1 MVIEHPDS
9 CKSPRGMSRV
19 RFAGICAFAGLLA
32 FAGTLTSEFGVS
44 CGGAK
49 TLTLT
54 NKNSFHYCLAL
65 LIQAISQR
73 HTMLPI
79 KSIVDPGDETYQT
92 NYAANSSAVRKLKA
106 ELARSTK
113 GGGEQYVKRHL
124 SRGRLLPRDRIEM
137 LLDEG
142 SYFLEIAA
150 LAGVGMENEFAGAG
164 VVGGIGLVS
173 GRECIIIANEA
184 TVKGGAVSEIGQ
196 PKNRRLSD
204 IGTEN
209 HLPSISLVESAGA
222 YLPVQAKIF
231 VPGGRGF
238 REITRRSKMRIPSI
252 SVVFGNST
260 AGGAYLPGMSDYV
273 IMVKN
278 QAQVFLGGP
287 PLVKMATGEVV
298 DEESLGGAEMHSR
311 VSGLSDYLAEDELDG
326 LRIARDIV
334 THYSDPPPKPNPK
347 SVEEPLYPADEL
359 LGVASAD
366 VRVPFEA
373 REGIARI
380 VHASKFDE
388 FKAKYGT
395 TLVTGFAYLHGYSV
409 GILANNGVLM
419 SESAGKGAQ
428 FIQLCNQQNIP
439 LIFLQNITGFMV
451 GRTYEE
457 QGIIR
462 NGAKLINA
470 VSNSTVPA
478 ITIMIG
484 SSYGAGNYA
493 MCGRAY
499 DPRFLFTWPNHRI
512 AVMGPQQLSG
522 VMDIIKREALN
533 KQGLPIDEE
542 KLVASKQAL
551 EARIEAESDPYFAT
565 ARLWDDGI
573 IDPRDT
579 RTVLAISLSAAY
591 NKPVEGTMEWGVFR
605 H

>member
-1 MVIEHPDS
+1 M
-9 CKSPRGMSRV
+9 
-19 RFAGICAFAGLLA
+19 
-32 FAGTLTSEFGVS
+32 
-44 CGGAK
+44 
-49 TLTLT
+49 
-54 NKNSFHYCLAL
+54 
-65 LIQAISQR
+65 QAIKTVVNPQ
-73 HTMLPI
+73 
-79 KSIVDPGDETYQT
+79 DETYQT
-92 NYAANSSAVRKLKA
+92 NYTANSSAVERLKS
-106 ELARSTK
+106 ELTRSTK

-124 SRGRLLPRDRIEM
+124 SRGRLLPRERIDM

-142 SYFLEIAA
+142 SYFLEIAP
-150 LAGVGMENEFAGAG
+150 LAGIGMDNEFVGAG
-164 VVGGIGLVS
+164 VVGGVGLVS
-173 GRECIIIANEA
+173 GRECLIIANEA

-196 PKNRRLSD
+196 LKNRRLSD
-204 IGTEN
+204 VGTEN

-222 YLPVQAKIF
+222 DLPVQAKIF

-273 IMVKN
+273 IMIRN

-311 VSGLSDYLAEDELDG
+311 ISGLSDYLAENELDG
-326 LRIARDIV
+326 LRLARDIV
-334 THYSDPPPKPNPK
+334 SHYSDPPPRPK
-347 SVEEPLYPADEL
+347 LRAVEEPLYAGDEL
-359 LGVASAD
+359 LGIASAD
-366 VRVPFEA
+366 VRVPFES
-373 REGIARI
+373 REVIARI
-380 VHASKFDE
+380 VDGSKFDE
-388 FKAKYGT
+388 FKSKYGT
-395 TLVTGFAYLHGYSV
+395 TLVTGFAYIHGYSV

-419 SESAGKGAQ
+419 SESAAKGAQ
-428 FIQLCNQQNIP
+428 FIHLCNQQNIP
-439 LIFLQNITGFMV
+439 LVFLQNITGFMV
-451 GRTYEE
+451 GRSYEE

-478 ITIMIG
+478 ITIMTG

-499 DPRFLFTWPNHRI
+499 EPRFLFTWPNHRI

-522 VMDIIKREALN
+522 VMDIIKREALT
-533 KQGLPIDEE
+533 KQGLPIDEA
-542 KLVASKQAL
+542 KLNASRQAL
-551 EARIEAESDPYFAT
+551 EAQIEAESDVYFAT

-591 NKPVEGTMEWGVFR
+591 NRPVEGTMEWGVFR

>member
-1 MVIEHPDS
+1 M
-9 CKSPRGMSRV
+9 
-19 RFAGICAFAGLLA
+19 
-32 FAGTLTSEFGVS
+32 
-44 CGGAK
+44 
-49 TLTLT
+49 
-54 NKNSFHYCLAL
+54 
-65 LIQAISQR
+65 QA
-73 HTMLPI
+73 I
-79 KSIVDPGDETYQT
+79 KSIINPQSESYQA
-92 NYAANSSAVRKLKA
+92 NYAANAAGIESLKA
-106 ELARSTK
+106 ELARSTQ

-124 SRGRLLPRDRIEM
+124 AKGKLLPRERIEM

-142 SYFLEIAA
+142 SYFLEIAP
-150 LAGVGMENEFAGAG
+150 LAGIGMEGEFVGAG

-173 GRECIIIANEA
+173 GRECLIIANEA

-196 PKNRRLSD
+196 LKNRRLSD

-209 HLPSISLVESAGA
+209 RLPSISLVESAGA
-222 YLPVQAKIF
+222 DLPVQSKIF

-238 REITRRSKMRIPSI
+238 REITRRSKQRIPSI

-273 IMVKN
+273 VMVKK

-334 THYSDPPPKPNPK
+334 SHYSEPPAKPRLAQ
-347 SVEEPLYPADEL
+347 VEEPLYPADEL
-359 LGVASAD
+359 LGIASAD
-366 VRVPFEA
+366 FRIPFEV
-373 REGIARI
+373 REVIAR
-380 VHASKFDE
+380 VVDGSKFDE

-395 TLVTGFAYLHGYSV
+395 TLVTGFAHVHGFAV
-409 GILANNGVLM
+409 GLLANNGVLI
-419 SESAGKGAQ
+419 SEAANKGAQ
-428 FIQLCNQQNIP
+428 FIHLCNQQNIP

-451 GRTYEE
+451 GRAYEE

-478 ITIMIG
+478 ITVMIG
-484 SSYGAGNYA
+484 GSYGAGNYA

-522 VMDIIKREALN
+522 VMDIIKREAAA
-533 KQGLPIDEE
+533 KQGVAIDEA
-542 KLVASKQAL
+542 KHLAMKKAL
-551 EARIEAESDPYFAT
+551 EDQIERESDPYFAT

-573 IDPRDT
+573 IDPRET

-591 NKPVEGTMEWGVFR
+591 NRPVQGTMEWGVFR

>member
-1 MVIEHPDS
+1 M
-9 CKSPRGMSRV
+9 R
-19 RFAGICAFAGLLA
+19 
-32 FAGTLTSEFGVS
+32 
-44 CGGAK
+44 
-49 TLTLT
+49 
-54 NKNSFHYCLAL
+54 
-65 LIQAISQR
+65 
-73 HTMLPI
+73 PI
-79 KSIVDPGDETYQT
+79 KSHLDSHAETYQA
-92 NYAANSSAVRKLKA
+92 NYAANALSVERLKT
-106 ELARSTK
+106 ELARSIK
-113 GGGEQYVKRHL
+113 GGGEQYIKRHL
-124 SRGRLLPRDRIEM
+124 AKGKLLPRERIEM
-137 LLDEG
+137 LLDED
-142 SYFLEIAA
+142 SYFLEIAP
-150 LAGVGMENEFAGAG
+150 LAGVGMENEFVGAG

-173 GRECIIIANEA
+173 GRECLIIANEA

-196 PKNRRLSD
+196 LKNRRLSD
-204 IGTEN
+204 ISRDN
-209 HLPSISLVESAGA
+209 HLPSINLVESAGA
-222 YLPVQAKIF
+222 DLPVQHKIF

-238 REITRRSKMRIPSI
+238 REITRRSKARIPSI

-273 IMVKN
+273 VMIKN

-287 PLVKMATGEVV
+287 PLVKMATGEIV

-326 LRIARDIV
+326 LRVARDIV
-334 THYSDPPPKPNPK
+334 GHFHQGSFKTQLAAI
-347 SVEEPLYPADEL
+347 EEPLYPADEL
-359 LGVASAD
+359 LGIASPD
-366 VRVPFEA
+366 IRVPFEV
-373 REGIARI
+373 REVIARL
-380 VHASKFDE
+380 VDGSRFDE

-395 TLVTGFAYLHGYSV
+395 TLVTGFAHLHGFAV
-409 GILANNGVLM
+409 GILANNGVLI
-419 SESAGKGAQ
+419 SEAASKGAQ

-470 VSNSTVPA
+470 VANSSVPA

-484 SSYGAGNYA
+484 GSYGAGNYA

-522 VMDIIKREALN
+522 VMEIVKREGAI
-533 KQGLPIDEE
+533 KKGLAPNEVEIAAM
-542 KLVASKQAL
+542 KKAL
-551 EARIEAESDPYFAT
+551 EDQINAESDPYFAT

-573 IDPRDT
+573 IDPRET

-591 NKPVEGTMEWGVFR
+591 NKPVRGTMEWGVFR

>member
-1 MVIEHPDS
+1 
-9 CKSPRGMSRV
+9 V
-19 RFAGICAFAGLLA
+19 RA
-32 FAGTLTSEFGVS
+32 
-44 CGGAK
+44 
-49 TLTLT
+49 
-54 NKNSFHYCLAL
+54 
-65 LIQAISQR
+65 
-73 HTMLPI
+73 I
-79 KSIVDPGDETYQT
+79 KSTVNPRSDSFQA
-92 NYAANSSAVRKLKA
+92 NYAANHAAVEKLRS
-106 ELARSTK
+106 ELARSTR

-124 SRGRLLPRDRIEM
+124 SRGRLLPRERIEM

-142 SYFLEIAA
+142 SFFLEIAP
-150 LAGVGMENEFAGAG
+150 LAGTGIENEFVGAG

-173 GRECIIIANEA
+173 GRECLIIANEA

-196 PKNRRLSD
+196 LKNRRLSD
-204 IGTEN
+204 VGTQN
-209 HLPSISLVESAGA
+209 HLPGISLVESAGA
-222 YLPVQAKIF
+222 DLPVQAKIF

-238 REITRRSKMRIPSI
+238 REITRRSKHRIPSI

-273 IMVKN
+273 VMVKN

-334 THYSDPPPKPNPK
+334 SHFAPALAKPAAATF
-347 SVEEPLYPADEL
+347 EEPLYPADEL
-359 LGVASAD
+359 LGIASAD
-366 VRVPFEA
+366 IRVPFEA
-373 REGIARI
+373 REVIARI
-380 VHASKFDE
+380 VDGSRFDE
-388 FKAKYGT
+388 FKSRYGT
-395 TLVTGFAYLHGYSV
+395 TLVTGFASIHGFSV

-419 SESAGKGAQ
+419 SESAAKGAQ

-451 GRTYEE
+451 GRSYEE

-484 SSYGAGNYA
+484 GSYGAGNYA

-499 DPRFLFTWPNHRI
+499 EPRFLFTWPNHRI
-512 AVMGPQQLSG
+512 AVMGAQQLSG
-522 VMDIIKREALN
+522 VMDIIKREAAA
-533 KQGLPIDEE
+533 KAGLAPDEQ
-542 KLVASKQAL
+542 KLEAARQAL
-551 EARIEAESDPYFAT
+551 ESQIQLESDVYFAT

-579 RTVLAISLSAAY
+579 RTVLAISLSASC
-591 NKPVEGTMEWGVFR
+591 NRPVEGTMEWGVFR

>member
-1 MVIEHPDS
+1 M
-9 CKSPRGMSRV
+9 
-19 RFAGICAFAGLLA
+19 
-32 FAGTLTSEFGVS
+32 
-44 CGGAK
+44 
-49 TLTLT
+49 
-54 NKNSFHYCLAL
+54 
-65 LIQAISQR
+65 Q
-73 HTMLPI
+73 PI
-79 KSIVDPGDETYQT
+79 KSIIDHQAESYQA
-92 NYAANSSAVRKLKA
+92 NYAANLSSVERLKV

-124 SRGRLLPRDRIEM
+124 ARGRLLPRERIEM

-142 SYFLEIAA
+142 SYFLEIAP
-150 LAGVGMENEFAGAG
+150 LAGIGVENEFVGAG
-164 VVGGIGLVS
+164 VIGGIGLVA
-173 GRECIIIANEA
+173 GRECLIIANEA

-196 PKNRRLSD
+196 LKNRRLSD
-204 IGTEN
+204 ISRDN
-209 HLPSISLVESAGA
+209 HLPSITLVESAGA
-222 YLPVQAKIF
+222 DLPVQHKIF

-238 REITRRSKMRIPSI
+238 REITRRSKLRIPSI

-273 IMVKN
+273 VMVKN

-287 PLVKMATGEVV
+287 PLVKMATGEIV

-311 VSGLSDYLAEDELDG
+311 LSGLSDYLAEDELDG

-334 THYSDPPPKPNPK
+334 SHFDAPLAKPELNN
-347 SVEEPLYPADEL
+347 VEEPLYPADEL
-359 LGVASAD
+359 LGIASAD
-366 VRVPFEA
+366 IRVPFEV
-373 REGIARI
+373 REVIARI
-380 VHASKFDE
+380 VDGSKFEE
-388 FKAKYGT
+388 FKARYGI
-395 TLVTGFAYLHGYSV
+395 TLVTGFAQIHGFTI

-419 SESAGKGAQ
+419 SESANKGAQ

-451 GRTYEE
+451 GRAYEE

-470 VSNSTVPA
+470 VSNSSVPA

-484 SSYGAGNYA
+484 GSYGAGNYA

-512 AVMGPQQLSG
+512 AVMGAQQLSG
-522 VMDIIKREALN
+522 VMEIIKREAAA
-533 KQGLPIDEE
+533 KQGQPVDEE
-542 KLVASKQAL
+542 KLAVMRKGL
-551 EARIEAESDPYFAT
+551 EEQIERESDPYFAT

-573 IDPRDT
+573 IDPRET

-591 NKPVEGTMEWGVFR
+591 NRPVQGTMEWGVFR